1 MEQRCTLAEVDLL
14 TGLMPHCRTALILT
28 LAACC
33 CVGCQKE
40 PIDTRAQDE
49 RAIRAADAATLKAA
63 HANDVDGA
71 VANYADDADWLPP
84 NAPIVHGKTAI
95 RAGWAKLI
103 GNPGFTID
111 WQINKVEVARWGDLA
126 YTIYTYQITLDGAN
140 GKPITDQG
148 KDMAVWKKQSDG
160 TWKMVADTFNSDL
173 AVKQAKAPETKH
185 QTIKHR
191 PRKRHKTS

>member
-1 MEQRCTLAEVDLL
+1 
-14 TGLMPHCRTALILT
+14 MPHYRTALTLT
-28 LAACC
+28 LAACSC
-33 CVGCQKE
+33 LGCQKE

-49 RAIRAADAATLKAA
+49 RAIRAADTATLKAA
-63 HANDVDGA
+63 QANDVSGA

-84 NAPIVHGKTAI
+84 NSPIVHGKTAI

-111 WQINKVEVARWGDLA
+111 WQINKVEVARSGDLA
-126 YTIYTYQITLDGAN
+126 YTIYTYQMALNGTN

-148 KDMAVWKKQSDG
+148 KDMAVWKKKADG
-160 TWKMVADTFNSDL
+160 TWQMAADSFNSDL

-185 QTIKHR
+185 KTTKHR
-191 PRKRHKTS
+191 PRQRRKT

>member
-1 MEQRCTLAEVDLL
+1 MPRYRAV
-14 TGLMPHCRTALILT
+14 LMLT
-28 LAACC
+28 LASFCC
-33 CVGCQKE
+33 ASCKNE
-40 PIDTRAQDE
+40 PPDTRAQDE

-63 HANDVDGA
+63 QANDVDGA
-71 VANYADDADWLPP
+71 VVNYANDADWLPP

-111 WQINKVEVARWGDLA
+111 WQINKLEVSRAGDIA
-126 YTIYTYQITLDGAN
+126 YTIYTYQMTLDGAN

-160 TWKMVADTFNSDL
+160 SWKMVADTFNSDL
-173 AVKQAKAPETKH
+173 AVKLQVKTPETKH
-185 QTIKHR
+185 KTSKHR
-191 PRKRHKTS
+191 PRKRQRTT